1 MLVLTKVLTALLVPP
16 GLLVLGLAAAA
27 VLIVIRRR
35 IWAVALTGI
44 CCAGLVF
51 ASTEVLS
58 HGFVRA
64 LEDHY
69 PALTPLDV
77 AAMAGEATHI
87 VVLGG
92 GMQLLAPDAPDGAA
106 VLSGHGGAAVLSSH
120 AVRRVLHALRLHRAT
135 GLPIVLSGGRV
146 LRGEEVPAEADIA
159 ATFLED
165 LGVDPWRLI
174 REDQSRTTW
183 ENAVAVSGLIGNARI
198 VLVTSAF
205 HMARAVYCFER
216 NGLEVVPAPADY
228 LTDYSK
234 PTVLSYLPDARPLCA
249 TFLAVREYAALLV
262 YRLRYRRGASNNQE
276 SREGAR

>member
-77 AAMAGEATHI
+77 AAMAGEVTHI

-92 GMQLLAPDAPDGAA
+92 GMQLLAPDA
-106 VLSGHGGAAVLSSH
+106 GGAAVLSSYSM
-120 AVRRVLHALRLHRAT
+120 RRALHALRLHRAT
-135 GLPIVLSGGRV
+135 GLPNVLSGGRV
-146 LRGEEVPAEADIA
+146 LRGEEVPAEEVPAKGSPAEADVA

-165 LGVDPWRLI
+165 LGVDPSRLI

-183 ENAVAVSGLIGNARI
+183 ENAVEVSRLLGNTRI

-205 HMARAVYCFER
+205 HMARAVFCFER

-262 YRLRYRRGASNNQE
+262 YRLRYRRATPDN
-276 SREGAR
+276 